1 MGYNAD
7 LYENYTVALSS
18 PHGVIVVAV
27 MLQIGQLSNPELRRM
42 TDAAVNI
49 KFGGINGK
57 SGQWL
62 WHYTI
67 WPVKSRQMSLK
78 VDQKWF
84 HLENDRFRQLYT
96 NCQNDCCQRLW
107 KNSQSAINGPIRLH
121 RSQPTT
127 EYPGSNLAK
136 GNYIETNRKGWF
148 TWAAFDPCSLWQTVV
163 CFKRYSKFLILHTQ
177 QFAAARRIKCR
188 TSEWI
193 LNRIPAM
200 FMCIKLKKSLFPP

>member
-67 WPVKSRQMSLK
+67 
-78 VDQKWF
+78 
-84 HLENDRFRQLYT
+84 
-96 NCQNDCCQRLW
+96 
-107 KNSQSAINGPIRLH
+107 
-121 RSQPTT
+121 
-127 EYPGSNLAK
+127 
-136 GNYIETNRKGWF
+136 
-148 TWAAFDPCSLWQTVV
+148 
-163 CFKRYSKFLILHTQ
+163 
-177 QFAAARRIKCR
+177 
-188 TSEWI
+188 
-193 LNRIPAM
+193 
-200 FMCIKLKKSLFPP
+200 